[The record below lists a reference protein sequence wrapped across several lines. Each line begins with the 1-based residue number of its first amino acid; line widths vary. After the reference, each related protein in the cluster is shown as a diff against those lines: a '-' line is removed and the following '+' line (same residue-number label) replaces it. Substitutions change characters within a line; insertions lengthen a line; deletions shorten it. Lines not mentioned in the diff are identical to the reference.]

1 MGSRHAHLAALAGAL
16 WLLAFDVVPMAHVVF
31 HDALEA
37 HHHGHSH
44 EHDSH
49 AHGPS
54 LEDEEDK
61 PSPSEHGEGSA
72 AHRDL
77 AAQVPPASIPRVLEA
92 FLTPGS
98 RSLPAYDEEAA
109 DARPRTTRARAPPSR
124 IA

>member
-1 MGSRHAHLAALAGAL
+1 MGSRRAHLAALAGAL

-31 HDALEA
+31 HDALGA
-37 HHHGHSH
+37 HDHTH
-44 EHDSH
+44 EHHSH
-49 AHGPS
+49 AHEPS
-54 LEDEEDK
+54 LDDEENK

-92 FLTPGS
+92 LLTPGS
-98 RSLPAYDEEAA
+98 RSLPPYAEEAA
-109 DARPRTTRARAPPSR
+109 DGRPRTTRARAPPSR